1 MVSDRVIEAMTL
13 AHREEVAKLSME
25 VALYR
30 ATLEEHGIEPPNRSG
45 ADLLRMWRRCMELV
59 GHATNFAHQLGSEK
73 ELLEVWS

>member
-1 MVSDRVIEAMTL
+1 MTL

-45 ADLLRMWRRCMELV
+45 DELLKMWRDCMAIV
-59 GHATNFAHQLGSEK
+59 RHASEFSYSLGSAK